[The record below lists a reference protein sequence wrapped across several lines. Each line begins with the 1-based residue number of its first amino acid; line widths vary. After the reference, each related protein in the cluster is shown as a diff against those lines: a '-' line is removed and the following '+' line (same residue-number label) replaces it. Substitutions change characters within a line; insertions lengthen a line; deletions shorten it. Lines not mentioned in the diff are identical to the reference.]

1 MAKKFVFRLESL
13 LNLKTHKVKEIEEA
27 IQKILY
33 FRYRTEEEIQKQEEY
48 LRTISNGNNGHFK
61 ALDLQAQ
68 INHKEYIYTEIGKLR
83 TQLER
88 IVEIENIYR
97 QRLAEAMKE
106 EKILEKLKDKKLET
120 YNEEV
125 KKEET
130 KQLDEITIN
139 KEARKKNPESKQ

>member
-13 LNLKTHKVKEIEEA
+13 LNLKAHKVKEIEEA

-33 FRYRTEEEIQKQEEY
+33 FRYRTEEEIQRQEEY
-48 LRTISNGNNGHFK
+48 LRTISNGDNGYFK
-61 ALDLQAQ
+61 ALDLQAK
-68 INHKEYIYTEIGKLR
+68 INHKEYVTVEIEKLR
-83 TQLER
+83 TQLQR
-88 IVEIENIYR
+88 IVEIEDIYR

-106 EKILEKLKDKKLET
+106 EKILEKLKDKKLEI

-139 KEARKKNPESKQ
+139 KEARKKNTETKL

>member
-13 LNLKTHKVKEIEEA
+13 LNLKAHKVKEIEEA

-33 FRYRTEEEIQKQEEY
+33 FRYRTEEEIQKQEAY
-48 LRTISNGNNGHFK
+48 LRTISNGNDGHFK
-61 ALDLQAQ
+61 ALDLQAK
-68 INHKEYIYTEIGKLR
+68 INHKEYINAEIEKLR
-83 TQLER
+83 IQLER
-88 IVEIENIYR
+88 IAEIENIYR

-139 KEARKKNPESKQ
+139 KEARKKNIENKP